1 MVASVVTVVAIPA
14 LWIMNGD
21 SAKSSSTAAG
31 STVATAPPTTKYKP
45 ETPVFAG
52 GNDQDP
58 TQGGV
63 ININVAPA
71 PSANTFRGRASFYRY
86 PDTLTRPCTAPSV
99 PDGALITII
108 NVDNGQSTTCT
119 NILTITAKV
128 EAMRVDIIVHTAVF
142 SEIGDIAD
150 SPIDVRVT
158 W

>member
-1 MVASVVTVVAIPA
+1 MVASVVTAVAIPA

-21 SAKSSSTAAG
+21 SAKSSSTAVG
-31 STVATAPPTTKYKP
+31 PTVATAPPTTTYKP
-45 ETPVFAG
+45 AVPAFIG
-52 GNDQDP
+52 GEGQASQ
-58 TQGGV
+58 QGGT

-71 PSANTFRGRASFYRY
+71 PSGNTFLGRASFYRY
-86 PDTLTRPCTAPSV
+86 PDTLTRPCTAPAV
-99 PDGALITII
+99 PDGALITVI
-108 NVDNGQSTTCT
+108 NIDNGQSTTCT

-142 SEIGDIAD
+142 SEIGDVAD